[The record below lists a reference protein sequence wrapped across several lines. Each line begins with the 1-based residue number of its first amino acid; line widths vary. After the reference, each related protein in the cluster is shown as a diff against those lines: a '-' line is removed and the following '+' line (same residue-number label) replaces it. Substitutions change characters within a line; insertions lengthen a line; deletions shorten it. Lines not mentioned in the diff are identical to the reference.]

1 MDEVEERRKETV
13 VNDGDRQVVQE
24 RVSTNTTVDT
34 RQTSSNIVWYIA
46 GVLLA
51 LLAIRFVLKLTGANP
66 SSGFVDFIYT
76 LSGVFV
82 APFRGI
88 FSTPTA
94 EGDIV
99 RSVFETSTVVAIIVY
114 ALIAWGISRLFTLN
128 KK

>member
-1 MDEVEERRKETV
+1 MAEVEERRKETV
-13 VNDGDRQVVQE
+13 VDDGDRQIVKE
-24 RVSTNTTVDT
+24 RVSTDNTGDT
-34 RQTSSNIVWYIA
+34 RQNSSNIVWYIA

-66 SSGFVDFIYT
+66 ESGFVDFIYT

-82 APFRGI
+82 TPFAGI

-99 RSVFETSTVVAIIVY
+99 KSVFETSTAVAIIVY
-114 ALIAWGISRLFTLN
+114 ALVAWGIARLFTLN